1 MALSGFLCLSLAS
14 RPTQPKNVGSQPFFH
29 VLLTCLSLALTLS
42 AIPRLCHAQQPQSN
56 PQAVSLA
63 SQAIGA
69 LTSGNSLSDLTF
81 TGSATWYGHS
91 TPTTGALTLLAL
103 GIAES
108 RINVAATGGTW
119 SEIRD
124 GSTGAALGE
133 WISPSGASGYFSPQN
148 CATDAVWFYPG
159 LSSLTGSGSIVLL
172 YIGLE
177 NRNGEAVQHLQSYV
191 YQPPSQNGSQS
202 NPNYQQLSTQDWYL
216 DASSL
221 LPVAIVFNSHPDN
234 TAQINLLI
242 EVDFSAYQ
250 AMSGFLVPTRVQKV
264 MQGNLLLD
272 MTITGA
278 FFNTGLPLSDFTIN

>member
-1 MALSGFLCLSLAS
+1 MLGTVPALCL
-14 RPTQPKNVGSQPFFH
+14 
-29 VLLTCLSLALTLS
+29 
-42 AIPRLCHAQQPQSN
+42 AQQPQSN

-63 SQAIGA
+63 LQAIGA
-69 LTSGNSLSDLTF
+69 LTSGNPLNDLTF

-91 TPTTGALTLLAL
+91 TPTTGTLTLLAL
-103 GIAES
+103 GTAES

-124 GSTGAALGE
+124 GSTGTPLGE
-133 WISPSGASGYFSPQN
+133 WISPSGASGWFSPQN

-159 LSSLTGSGSIVLL
+159 LSSLTGSASVVLL
-172 YIGLE
+172 YIGQE

-191 YQPPSQNGSQS
+191 YQPPPQNGSQS
-202 NPNYQQLSTQDWYL
+202 SPSYQQLSTEDLYL

-234 TAQINLLI
+234 TAQTNLLI
-242 EVDFSAYQ
+242 EINFSAYK
-250 AMSGFLVPTRVQKV
+250 AMSGFLVPTRVQKF

-278 FFNTGLPLSDFTIN
+278 SFNTGLPLSDFTIN